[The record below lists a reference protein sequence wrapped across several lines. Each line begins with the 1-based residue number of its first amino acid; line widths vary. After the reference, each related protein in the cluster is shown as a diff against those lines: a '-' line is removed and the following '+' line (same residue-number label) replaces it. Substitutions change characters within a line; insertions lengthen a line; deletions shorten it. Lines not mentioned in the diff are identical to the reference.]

1 MTAAETG
8 LRLGITGHTVKW
20 FRASAIRKL
29 AAANITEAVAIATAR
44 GLLEVAV

>member
-8 LRLGITGHTVKW
+8 LRLRITEHTVKW
-20 FRASAIRKL
+20 FRAAAIRKL
-29 AAANITEAVAIATAR
+29 EAANITEAVAIATAR